1 MEHQICEQE
10 SVVRFTEADLLAF
23 GARLAE
29 HRERTGWKQ
38 RELSRRTE
46 IRTPRLSNIERGKA
60 SPRLDEL
67 ARLGRALDVPL
78 DVLVYGPPS
87 PPEDPEPEE
96 LLQALLGLVRPEERK
111 ALTLVLRRLVH
122 GYRQARREESS
133 EVQS

>member
-1 MEHQICEQE
+1 MEDKISERE
-10 SVVRFTEADLLAF
+10 PVVRFTGAELLAF
-23 GARLAE
+23 GVRLAE

-67 ARLGRALDVPL
+67 ARLSRALDLPL
-78 DVLVYGPPS
+78 DVLVYGPASPS
-87 PPEDPEPEE
+87 KNPEPEE
-96 LLQALLGLVRPEERK
+96 LLRILLTLAHPEERE
-111 ALTLVLRRLVH
+111 AITWVLRWLVQS
-122 GYRQARREESS
+122 YRQARRGESA

>member
-1 MEHQICEQE
+1 MEPKISEHDPL
-10 SVVRFTEADLLAF
+10 VRFSSAELLAF

-29 HRERTGWKQ
+29 QREKTGWKQ

-67 ARLGRALDVPL
+67 VRLGRALRLPL
-78 DVLVYGPPS
+78 DELVYGPS
-87 PPEDPEPEE
+87 SRAENSEPAE
-96 LLQALLGLVRPEERK
+96 LLHSLLSLARPEERE

-122 GYRQARREESS
+122 GYRQARCNDSA
-133 EVQS
+133 EVRP